1 MSVASFPL
9 SSARLS
15 GTAARLTRF
24 RLGDDEYATL
34 SVPAPLE
41 QQPARLTPAE
51 RAVVALLLEGK
62 TNRQIC
68 RARKTSVR
76 TVANQV
82 ASIFRKLAVGSRA
95 ELIARG
101 GGLR

>member
-1 MSVASFPL
+1 MAAP
-9 SSARLS
+9 
-15 GTAARLTRF
+15 AARLTRF

-34 SVPAPLE
+34 SVPAP
-41 QQPARLTPAE
+41 QAQKAAPLTPAE
-51 RAVVALLLEGK
+51 RVVVALLLEGK
-62 TNRQIC
+62 TNPQIA

-82 ASIFRKLAVGSRA
+82 ASIFKKLSVGSRA

-101 GGLR
+101 GAGR